1 MVPNSLINL
10 IDQSVL
16 ENHHIASTFEV
27 MNDDNN
33 NILANFSKDEYKKIR
48 NLMIGSVL
56 GTDMSKHFAELG
68 KFKTR
73 V

>member
-1 MVPNSLINL
+1 
-10 IDQSVL
+10 
-16 ENHHIASTFEV
+16 